1 MSNHIHDDFAVEP
14 LPGLPARPPKGEVL
28 LWQGRPQ
35 AFALA
40 REALKINWIAGYFVA
55 LAVWRGWVMGGG
67 ELASFIA
74 VMLPYLA
81 IGAVTCAILFLIAL
95 VQARST
101 VYTITTARVAM
112 RIGAALN
119 VTLNIPFRQLAAAD
133 LSETRGGVGTI
144 ALQTLGETRFSY
156 LVLWPHCRP
165 WHVSRTQPALRAI
178 PDAQTVA
185 QILADAAEARVA
197 QPVLAKITP
206 NTAARPEGGMV
217 AAE

>member
-1 MSNHIHDDFAVEP
+1 MSNHEHDDFAVEP
-14 LPGLPARPPKGEVL
+14 LPGLPAQPPKGEEI

-55 LAVWRGWVMGGG
+55 LALWRGWVMGGG
-67 ELASFIA
+67 EPATVIA

-81 IGAVTCAILFLIAL
+81 IGAVTCVILFLIAL

-112 RIGAALN
+112 RIGVALT
-119 VTLNIPFRQLAAAD
+119 VTLNLPFRQIGAANLAVKPNG
-133 LSETRGGVGTI
+133 TGTI
-144 ALQTLGETRFSY
+144 ALQTLGDTRISY
-156 LVLWPHCRP
+156 LVCWPHVRP
-165 WHVSRTQPALRAI
+165 WHINRTQPALRAI
-178 PDAQTVA
+178 PDA
-185 QILADAAEARVA
+185 ARVA
-197 QPVLAKITP
+197 HLLAEAAETRLNQPVVTQTITP
-206 NTAARPEGGMV
+206 AHAV